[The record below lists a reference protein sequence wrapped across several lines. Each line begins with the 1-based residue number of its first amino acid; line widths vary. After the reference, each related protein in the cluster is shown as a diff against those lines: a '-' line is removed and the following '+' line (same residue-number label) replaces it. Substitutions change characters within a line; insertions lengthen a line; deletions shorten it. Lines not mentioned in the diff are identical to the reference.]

1 MTRRTRAFVV
11 FGVAIASAGLAS
23 AAVHRTLQ
31 QSGNTSTAPPMRAVV
46 VAVRALSVGAPLTAE
61 DVTTVMWPPQVMR
74 EGLIASREEVVGRVL
89 IRPLASNEP
98 VSRDAIAADGVG
110 SSVPNAIPPGMRAI
124 SVKVNDVV
132 GVAGFAV
139 PGSRVDVL
147 VALRG
152 DRDSLARAVASNVQV
167 LAVGT
172 RSEIEQGRTPQSE
185 AATVVTLLVA
195 PADAE
200 RITLASMQ
208 GSITL
213 TLRNPLDPSVPLT
226 SGVRLAALVGQEPL
240 PRPVA
245 RPRPVE
251 PIRETAPP
259 APQAHVIETI
269 RAGKRSEERVR

>member
-1 MTRRTRAFVV
+1 MTRRSRALVV

-31 QSGNTSTAPPMRAVV
+31 QRGTALEAVPVQQEPAPPPP
-46 VAVRALSVGAPLTAE
+46 VAP
-61 DVTTVMWPPQVMR
+61 R
-74 EGLIASREEVVGRVL
+74 ESGSGLPS
-89 IRPLASNEP
+89 
-98 VSRDAIAADGVG
+98 
-110 SSVPNAIPPGMRAI
+110 AIPPGMRAI
-124 SVKVNDVV
+124 SVKVNEVV

-139 PGSRVDVL
+139 PGSHVDVL

-152 DRDSLARAVASNVQV
+152 GQDSLARAVASNVQV

-172 RSEIEQGRTPQSE
+172 RADIEEGRAAPND
-185 AATVVTLLVA
+185 AATVATLLVA

-213 TLRNPLDPSVPLT
+213 TLRNPLDSDVPLT
-226 SGVRLAALVGQEPL
+226 SGVRLAALVGQERAPQPPARL
-240 PRPVA
+240 RPIEA
-245 RPRPVE
+245 IPE
-251 PIRETAPP
+251 SAPP
-259 APQAHVIETI
+259 APKAHVIETI